1 MPSLYRPLGNGC
13 ADRVP
18 IFGVTF
24 LRIATTNKP
33 GAINPSNFYLLGF
46 TFQEII
52 TLVCSIIC
60 MQVYQMVA
68 ALTTVTWWFG
78 NGLRLRHVVSS
89 ASRRRRPNRRKSA
102 RVISLLVVLPYRRVR
117 LPRGL
122 RHRRE
127 SSTSSSVR
135 RAGHI
140 FFYYSLCINYLLCN
154 IFYHYYYYLQFALFL
169 CTGK

>member
-1 MPSLYRPLGNGC
+1 MPLLHCPSGNGC

-18 IFGVTF
+18 ILGVTF
-24 LRIATTNKP
+24 LQIATTNKP
-33 GAINPSNFYLLGF
+33 GAIYFVWVYFSQG
-46 TFQEII
+46 II

-60 MQVYQMVA
+60 TQVYQMVA

-78 NGLRLRHVVSS
+78 NGLQLRHMVSS

-102 RVISLLVVLPYRRVR
+102 CVITLLVVLPYRRVR

-122 RHRRE
+122 RDHRE

-135 RAGHI
+135 RTCHI
-140 FFYYSLCINYLLCN
+140 SFIT
-154 IFYHYYYYLQFALFL
+154 HFA
-169 CTGK
+169 